1 MEKNINR
8 DVIIT
13 RVNKLD
19 LGDSLP
25 KNIGVPQSEKITT
38 PEQNERG
45 YTLKILEFTNWKT
58 SGEREAAKLLGIKR
72 TTLESRM
79 KKLTPLCPPLQ
90 RGELKGGCQHSGNL
104 PIFRQNTYIILN

>member
-1 MEKNINR
+1 LEKNINR

-45 YTLKILEFTNWKT
+45 YTLKVLEFTNWKIT
-58 SGEREAAKLLGIKR
+58 CERGTAKLLGIKR
-72 TTLESRM
+72 TTLDSRI
-79 KKLTPLCPPLQ
+79 KKLHIQ
-90 RGELKGGCQHSGNL
+90 R
-104 PIFRQNTYIILN
+104 P